1 MVTAVIGIGIGIRNT
16 EVGTIEKRNGFETD
30 IDPSIVNKLI
40 SENCFLSAEG
50 FDYKERDSAFAMKSN
65 SRASSQTSTT
75 EVFVD
80 GDGEEESDEK
90 GEIADSADSNSNVV
104 SSPTQLQSTNVD
116 PINSRRIRFST
127 LTIREYPRVLG
138 DNVTVMGP
146 PISISWIHQDEKV
159 YGIEEYEETIQDSR
173 RTQSELKMPSAH
185 RQKLLKDDGYSRKD
199 IQEAT
204 KMSTIARN
212 RRKRT
217 VETLKLQRLHESI
230 EKVVKIAKKPLQLTK
245 KKSSLNLLNGRNN

>member
-1 MVTAVIGIGIGIRNT
+1 MATAVIGMGIRNS

-30 IDPSIVNKLI
+30 IDPAVVNNLI
-40 SENCFLSAEG
+40 SENCFLSAED
-50 FDYKERDSAFAMKSN
+50 FDYKERDSAFPMKSN

-90 GEIADSADSNSNVV
+90 GEIADSVDSNSNVA

-116 PINSRRIRFST
+116 PINSRRLQFST

-146 PISISWIHQDEKV
+146 PISISWIHQDETV
-159 YGIEEYEETIQDSR
+159 YGIEEYEEAMQDSR
-173 RTQSELKMPSAH
+173 RTQSELKMPSSH
-185 RQKLLKDDGYSRKD
+185 REKMLKDDGYSRKD

-212 RRKRT
+212 QRKRT
-217 VETLKLQRLHESI
+217 VETLKLQRLQEGI
-230 EKVVKIAKKPLQLTK
+230 EKVVRIGKRPLLLGK
-245 KKSSLNLLNGRNN
+245 KKSSSNLLLRRNN